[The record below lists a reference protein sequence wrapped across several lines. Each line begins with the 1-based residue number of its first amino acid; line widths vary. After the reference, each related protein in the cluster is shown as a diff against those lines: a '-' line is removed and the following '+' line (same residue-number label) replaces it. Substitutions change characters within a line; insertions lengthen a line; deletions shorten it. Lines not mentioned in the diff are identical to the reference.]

1 MLNRAAH
8 IIMTMALALAIAV
21 PEVFASDIGGTAT
34 DSTAKQLTAAARRD
48 FSRSKEKVQKIKT
61 RIDGS
66 DASSRR
72 TQPTSISQSRGC
84 P

>member
-8 IIMTMALALAIAV
+8 IIMTMALALATAV
-21 PEVFASDIGGTAT
+21 PEVCASDIGGTAT

-61 RIDGS
+61 RIDN
-66 DASSRR
+66 DPFITRFRR
-72 TQPTSISQSRGC
+72 MF
-84 P
+84 